1 MKALGFT
8 VLAGAAVASLVF
20 VRILEPTTLA
30 MTAFLSGWLLLPYAV
45 LALILALSAKERPA
59 AIASVVVTLLVVGGG
74 LLLLTAVIFVY
85 PDPQGGI
92 AVLFTPIYQAL
103 AIAVLLPL
111 ARWLVKKV
119 SRRG

>member
-1 MKALGFT
+1 MRAVGFT

-45 LALILALSAKERPA
+45 LTLILTLSAKERPA
-59 AIASVVVTLLVVGGG
+59 APVMVAVLVAAGGV
-74 LLLLTAVIFVY
+74 LFLTAVIFVY

-92 AVLFTPIYQAL
+92 AVLFTPIYQGL
-103 AIAVLLPL
+103 AIAVLVPI
-111 ARWLVKKV
+111 AGWLGKKV